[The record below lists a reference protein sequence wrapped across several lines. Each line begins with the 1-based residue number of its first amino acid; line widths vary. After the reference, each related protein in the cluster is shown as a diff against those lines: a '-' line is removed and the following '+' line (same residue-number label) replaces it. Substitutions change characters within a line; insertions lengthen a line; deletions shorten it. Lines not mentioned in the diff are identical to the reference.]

1 VRDHTVVPYCNVEWF
16 YDTRYD
22 GWARVLYQFGPEV
35 TVNEHFRYEIYLAR
49 QVDRLPAKET
59 LNALGFVAKWYF

>member
-1 VRDHTVVPYCNVEWF
+1 VEWF

-35 TVNEHFRYEIYLAR
+35 TVNPHFRYEIYVAR
-49 QVDRLPAKET
+49 QVDRLPTKET